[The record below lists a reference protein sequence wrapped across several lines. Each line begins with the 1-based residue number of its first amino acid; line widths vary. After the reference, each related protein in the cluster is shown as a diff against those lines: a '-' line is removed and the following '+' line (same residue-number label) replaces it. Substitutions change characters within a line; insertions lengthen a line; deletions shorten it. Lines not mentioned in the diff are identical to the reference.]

1 MKSLTNYISEKLV
14 INKNY
19 KNGNSIKNII
29 NKLMSFKEQWHDGNF
44 YKGIGF
50 EIKYNKLDDFWN
62 TFELIWDNILDFSTE
77 CDKETA
83 IKNFEEGKIVALKY
97 SFEKNVIR
105 IMIAMKKSLDYGE
118 WFSVGFTNIKRIDK
132 NELKTFVA
140 IWDETRSLY
149 DDTVKI
155 KSCSIIDDTQK
166 IIELMNFI
174 IENNACDTNNYLCKK
189 AQQII
194 NELK

>member
-14 INKNY
+14 INKDY
-19 KNGNSIKNII
+19 KNGDSIKNII

-50 EIKYNKLDDFWN
+50 EIQYHKLDDFWN

-83 IKNFEEGKIVALKY
+83 IKNFEEGKIVAIKY
-97 SFEKNVIR
+97 FFDKNVIR
-105 IMIAMKKSLDYGE
+105 IMIAMKKSLDCGE